1 MSARAD
7 PRGGRSA
14 MVVPTA
20 TALILPAAP
29 FNVAQKPCRLRD
41 SKVSSLLAFPS
52 LGAYGITGDHL
63 ISGSGVCRSKT
74 TVVIECIPSDE
85 AGIFRVHSR

>member
-20 TALILPAAP
+20 TDSHATVGTAMSL
-29 FNVAQKPCRLRD
+29 VAMSLV
-41 SKVSSLLAFPS
+41 VSSLSMGKNANVNQQQPLSATVNAQTS
-52 LGAYGITGDHL
+52 VTGIGRTGL
-63 ISGSGVCRSKT
+63 
-74 TVVIECIPSDE
+74 
-85 AGIFRVHSR
+85 

>member
-20 TALILPAAP
+20 T
-29 FNVAQKPCRLRD
+29 D
-41 SKVSSLLAFPS
+41 SHATVGTAMSLVVSSLSMGKNANVNQQQPLSATVNAQTS
-52 LGAYGITGDHL
+52 VTGIGRTGL
-63 ISGSGVCRSKT
+63 
-74 TVVIECIPSDE
+74 
-85 AGIFRVHSR
+85 